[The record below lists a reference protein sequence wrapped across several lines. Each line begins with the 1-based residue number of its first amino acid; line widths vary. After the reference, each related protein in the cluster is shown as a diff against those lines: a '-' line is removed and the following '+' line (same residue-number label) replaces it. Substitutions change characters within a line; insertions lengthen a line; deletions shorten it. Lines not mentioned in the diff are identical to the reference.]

1 MADRSDFIEQFREL
15 FMKSPQCG
23 SWTRASENC
32 DYGDISTGSKDC
44 YMCFNSGNCR
54 NAYYC
59 EDSRT
64 LTDSNDCAFCENC
77 EICYECV
84 DCDACYNSNF
94 CQDCT
99 NCQDINFSYDLRR
112 CKNCFGCC
120 TMRDKQYC
128 IFNEQFSKEEYE
140 KKMKMFDYSN
150 AAGIAYIWQK
160 LEDFKRKNPRMYVH
174 EHDSVNCTGDYVY
187 HSKNCHQCFDT
198 RHTEDSGYIYQAN
211 LDMGTKDSWDCGPIP
226 TGMDLCYDV
235 GYAHFLFNSK
245 HLYWCGNVKDSEWC
259 INCMECEHLFGC
271 VYLKN
276 RQKNFYIL
284 NEKVSEE
291 EYLRRTVEIKKKL
304 LENGIYTLS
313 DLVNKDLEQGRKDEK
328 KRLALSDI
336 QDRKCFICDGE
347 FKIVSA
353 EIEFYKKMKIE
364 WPVYCPNCRAEQR
377 WHLRPERKMYRRT
390 CDSCEKSLIS
400 TYPADSKFVVF
411 CLKCWWKHLS

>member
-1 MADRSDFIEQFREL
+1 MENFIQEFRKL
-15 FMKSPQCG
+15 FLASPQCG

-54 NAYYC
+54 NALYC

-64 LTDSNDCAFCENC
+64 MTDSTDCAFSENC
-77 EICYECV
+77 ELCYECT

-99 NCQDINFSYDLRR
+99 NCRDINFSYDLRR
-112 CKNCFGCC
+112 CKDCFGCC

-128 IFNEQFSKEEYE
+128 IFNEQHTKAEYE
-140 KKMKMFDYSN
+140 KKMQMFDYSN

-160 LEDFKRKNPRMYVH
+160 LEEFKKKNPRMYVH
-174 EHDSVNCTGDYVY
+174 EHDTANCTGDYIY

-245 HLYWCGNVKDSEWC
+245 HLYWCGNLKDCEYC
-259 INCMECEHLFGC
+259 INCLEAEHLFGC
-271 VYLKN
+271 NYL
-276 RQKNFYIL
+276 QKKQKGFYIL
-284 NEKVSEE
+284 NKKVTEDYYWE
-291 EYLRRTVEIKKKL
+291 MTKKFKKEI
-304 LENGIYTLS
+304 LENGLYTLH
-313 DLVNKDLEQGRKDEK
+313 DLVHKDLKLGGKHEK
-328 KRLALSDI
+328 MRRESGDQKERS
-336 QDRKCFICDGE
+336 CFICGE
-347 FKIVSA
+347 AFTIVPA
-353 EIEFYKKMKIE
+353 EIEFYKKMDIV
-364 WPVYCPNCRAEQR
+364 WPVYCPNCRAKQR
-377 WHLRPERKMYRRT
+377 YEMRAERKMHKRK
-390 CDSCEKSLIS
+390 CDSCKKTLIT
-400 TYPADSKFVVF
+400 TYPPDSPYIVY
-411 CLKCWWKHLS
+411 CLPCYWKNIG